1 MATEST
7 NGPAG
12 ALGKQPRGRPVSEDL
27 RGRAVAAVLEG
38 GMSAAAAARH
48 FGLGE
53 RTVRG
58 WVKRFRERGH
68 VRPDPMGGS
77 ISRIEPERERI
88 FRLLEARPGLSV
100 RGLSRAL
107 AAEGLVFHAA
117 TVHRF
122 LRRHGLERDRR
133 LGRHLARSR
142 RKRWTER

>member
-1 MATEST
+1 MTEEAG
-7 NGPAG
+7 NGRTG
-12 ALGKQPRGRPVSEDL
+12 ALGKRRPGRPVSEDL

-53 RTVRG
+53 STVRS
-58 WVKRFRERGH
+58 WVRRFRERGH
-68 VRPDPMGGS
+68 VRPDPMGGGV
-77 ISRIEPERERI
+77 SRIEPERERI

-107 AAEGLVFHAA
+107 AEEGLSFSPTAVQH
-117 TVHRF
+117 F
-122 LRRHGLERDRR
+122 LKRHGLERHRR
-133 LGRHLARSR
+133 LAGLRR